1 VNKIE
6 TIKNLTAKLLQY
18 CDEYYNLDRPT
29 ISDTEYDKKFDE
41 LKSLEDKTGFW
52 LANSPTRKVQGQVL
66 DCFTKVK
73 HSKPMLSAAK
83 TKDVNEIK
91 RFIGNQ
97 PFYCSYKLDGCFT
110 SSCKISMAD
119 GTYKNINKI
128 QIGDFVLSCSPDGI
142 VQPKRVSNVF
152 YNGLKKQEEWM
163 TIYTEKGVPKC
174 IDKDDPSYGGTKC
187 TKNHMFFTPNGY
199 IEAQK
204 LKSGDIIYKQYHTPS
219 KIQQQAILGMLLG
232 DGWFVKRSN
241 TYSDVLEIHTS
252 KTKNNGY
259 DDIIY
264 KFEKMFKTFN
274 PKITHKTS
282 GYSKVKNN
290 MTNINFHTMALPNYF
305 NDNKNHIR
313 CGITWTD
320 EILSHMTNLS
330 WAIFFIDDG
339 SLVKSQEE
347 GKNVTNKIA
356 GAILHTN
363 RHPYENVK
371 ILSDYLNNIGLFNY
385 IELEKPIVNEEL
397 GDGYIIRIS
406 QDSSMKFFSM
416 IAPYIPR
423 ELRAKKLPNRTD
435 IQECEEIKWWE
446 NDDSY
451 IGLSEEKI
459 YKITIPSPQREHSL
473 KAYDIEVEDN
483 HNYFANNHLVHNC
496 TLVVRYE
503 NGEFVQAVTRGNG
516 EIGEDVTAQAKMI
529 TNLPMHID
537 YNDKLEL
544 RGECVISWKNFH
556 KINESLDEPYS
567 HPRNLAAG
575 SLRQLDTNIT
585 KQRNLSYVVFECV
598 SDLYDN
604 NALFDSK
611 LDELGYLDCLGFE
624 TVGRCTGNVDDCIE
638 GMQPEWYQYP
648 CDGLIFEMCMKSYS
662 KTLPVTAH
670 HEGCRMALKW
680 ADEMYETT
688 LRDVEWN
695 PTRSG
700 LIAPVAIFDE
710 IDLDG
715 ALTTRA
721 TLHNLSIIEQLELGI
736 GDTITVYRSNMVI
749 PKVYDNLTRSNTLT
763 IPTTCPCCGEPTEI
777 KYTDNSKVLMCTNPN
792 CAAKKLAQFTHFV
805 SRKAMNI
812 DGLSEKTLELL
823 ISHGFLHNYKDIYH
837 LKEYKNKITQLP
849 GMGAKSVDKLLD
861 SIEKSR
867 AVTLDRFITALGIP
881 NIGSSAAKAISKQ
894 FNGDHYDFVQA
905 LANGYDFSQIDDFGE
920 ITNKSLHDWWD
931 SKDPMAELLP
941 VEMNF
946 IVENDVGSSSNL
958 DGKSFCITGSLTH
971 YPNRDA
977 LVKAIEDNGGKYV
990 SGVSKKTDYLINNDT
1005 TSTSGKNKKAV
1016 ELNIPIISE
1025 EDFLKMLSE

>member
-6 TIKNLTAKLLQY
+6 TIKNLTAKMLQY

-29 ISDTEYDKKFDE
+29 ISDAEYDKKFDE
-41 LKSLEDKTGFW
+41 LKSLEDETGFW

-83 TKDVNEIK
+83 TKDINEIK

-97 PFYCSYKLDGCFT
+97 PFYCSYKLDG
-110 SSCKISMAD
+110 
-119 GTYKNINKI
+119 
-128 QIGDFVLSCSPDGI
+128 L
-142 VQPKRVSNVF
+142 
-152 YNGLKKQEEWM
+152 
-163 TIYTEKGVPKC
+163 
-174 IDKDDPSYGGTKC
+174 
-187 TKNHMFFTPNGY
+187 
-199 IEAQK
+199 
-204 LKSGDIIYKQYHTPS
+204 
-219 KIQQQAILGMLLG
+219 
-232 DGWFVKRSN
+232 
-241 TYSDVLEIHTS
+241 
-252 KTKNNGY
+252 
-259 DDIIY
+259 
-264 KFEKMFKTFN
+264 
-274 PKITHKTS
+274 
-282 GYSKVKNN
+282 
-290 MTNINFHTMALPNYF
+290 
-305 NDNKNHIR
+305 
-313 CGITWTD
+313 
-320 EILSHMTNLS
+320 
-330 WAIFFIDDG
+330 
-339 SLVKSQEE
+339 
-347 GKNVTNKIA
+347 
-356 GAILHTN
+356 
-363 RHPYENVK
+363 
-371 ILSDYLNNIGLFNY
+371 
-385 IELEKPIVNEEL
+385 
-397 GDGYIIRIS
+397 
-406 QDSSMKFFSM
+406 
-416 IAPYIPR
+416 
-423 ELRAKKLPNRTD
+423 
-435 IQECEEIKWWE
+435 
-446 NDDSY
+446 
-451 IGLSEEKI
+451 
-459 YKITIPSPQREHSL
+459 
-473 KAYDIEVEDN
+473 
-483 HNYFANNHLVHNC
+483 

-516 EIGEDVTAQAKMI
+516 EIGEDVTAQAMMI
-529 TNLPMHID
+529 SNLPMHID

-624 TVGRCTGNVDDCIE
+624 TVGRCTGNIDDCIE

-736 GDTITVYRSNMVI
+736 GDVITVYRSNMVV

-763 IPTTCPCCGEPTEI
+763 IPITCPCCGDPTEI
-777 KYTDNSKVLMCTNPN
+777 KYTDNSKVLMCTNLN

-805 SRKAMNI
+805 SRKCMNI

-837 LKEYKNKITQLP
+837 LKKYRDRLILLD
-849 GMGAKSVDKLLD
+849 GLGVKSVDKLLD

-867 AVTLDRFITALGIP
+867 DVTLDRFITALGIP
-881 NIGSSAAKAISKQ
+881 NVGSSAAKAISKQ
-894 FNGDHYDFVQA
+894 FDGDHYKFVMA
-905 LANGYDFSQIDDFGE
+905 LSNGYDFTQISDFGE

-931 SKDPMAELLP
+931 SKDEMVELLP
-941 VEMNF
+941 MEMNF
-946 IVENDVGSSSNL
+946 IVEEETTVSDNPFVGKTL
-958 DGKSFCITGSLTH
+958 VVTGKLNHFTRDSINEKIASLGAKAAGS
-971 YPNRDA
+971 
-977 LVKAIEDNGGKYV
+977 
-990 SGVSKKTDYLINNDT
+990 VSKKTDFLITNEA
-1005 TSTSGKNKKAV
+1005 SGSSKYKKAV
-1016 ELNIPIISE
+1016 ELGIPVISE
-1025 EDFLKMLSE
+1025 EEFLNMIG

>member
-1 VNKIE
+1 MNKIE

-41 LKSLEDKTGFW
+41 LKSLEDETGFW

-83 TKDVNEIK
+83 TKDINEIK

-97 PFYCSYKLDGCFT
+97 PFYCSYKLDG
-110 SSCKISMAD
+110 
-119 GTYKNINKI
+119 
-128 QIGDFVLSCSPDGI
+128 L
-142 VQPKRVSNVF
+142 
-152 YNGLKKQEEWM
+152 
-163 TIYTEKGVPKC
+163 
-174 IDKDDPSYGGTKC
+174 
-187 TKNHMFFTPNGY
+187 
-199 IEAQK
+199 
-204 LKSGDIIYKQYHTPS
+204 
-219 KIQQQAILGMLLG
+219 
-232 DGWFVKRSN
+232 
-241 TYSDVLEIHTS
+241 
-252 KTKNNGY
+252 
-259 DDIIY
+259 
-264 KFEKMFKTFN
+264 
-274 PKITHKTS
+274 
-282 GYSKVKNN
+282 
-290 MTNINFHTMALPNYF
+290 
-305 NDNKNHIR
+305 
-313 CGITWTD
+313 
-320 EILSHMTNLS
+320 
-330 WAIFFIDDG
+330 
-339 SLVKSQEE
+339 
-347 GKNVTNKIA
+347 
-356 GAILHTN
+356 
-363 RHPYENVK
+363 
-371 ILSDYLNNIGLFNY
+371 
-385 IELEKPIVNEEL
+385 
-397 GDGYIIRIS
+397 
-406 QDSSMKFFSM
+406 
-416 IAPYIPR
+416 
-423 ELRAKKLPNRTD
+423 
-435 IQECEEIKWWE
+435 
-446 NDDSY
+446 
-451 IGLSEEKI
+451 
-459 YKITIPSPQREHSL
+459 
-473 KAYDIEVEDN
+473 
-483 HNYFANNHLVHNC
+483 

-516 EIGEDVTAQAKMI
+516 EIGEDVTAQAMMI
-529 TNLPMHID
+529 SNLPMHID

-624 TVGRCTGNVDDCIE
+624 TVGRCTGNIDDCIE

-837 LKEYKNKITQLP
+837 LKEHRDKLILLD
-849 GMGAKSVDKLLD
+849 GLGAKSVDKLLD

-867 AVTLDRFITALGIP
+867 DVTLDRFITALGIP
-881 NIGSSAAKAISKQ
+881 NVGSSAAKAINHK
-894 FNGDHYDFVQA
+894 FNGSYVDFVNAIGRQF
-905 LANGYDFSQIDDFGE
+905 DFTTLYDFGE
-920 ITNKSLHDWWD
+920 TMND
-931 SKDPMAELLP
+931 SIY
-941 VEMNF
+941 NWF
-946 IVENDVGSSSNL
+946 
-958 DGKSFCITGSLTH
+958 
-971 YPNRDA
+971 
-977 LVKAIEDNGGKYV
+977 EDNKEDMHNLAKELYFDTYEPIAVSENPFVGKTLV
-990 SGVSKKTDYLINNDT
+990 VTGKLNHFTRDSINAKITSIGAKTAGSVSKKTDFLITNDA
-1005 TSTSGKNKKAV
+1005 SGSSKYKKAM
-1016 ELNIPIISE
+1016 ELGVPVISE
-1025 EDFLKMLSE
+1025 EEFLNMIG